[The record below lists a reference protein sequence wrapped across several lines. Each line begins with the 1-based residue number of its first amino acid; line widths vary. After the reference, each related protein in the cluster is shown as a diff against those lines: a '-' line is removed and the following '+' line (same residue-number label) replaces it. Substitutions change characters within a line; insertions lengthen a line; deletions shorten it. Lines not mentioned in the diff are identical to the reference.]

1 MCDKIIIKERI
12 TVKYEKYWTIDI
24 FEGENSGLVVAE
36 IELKKE
42 KEKFSLPPWV
52 TKEVSNDPRYYN
64 VNLINNPF
72 MKFGEK
78 IITYWKIDGY
88 WFPVKE
94 S

>member
-72 MKFGEK
+72 SK
-78 IITYWKIDGY
+78 W
-88 WFPVKE
+88 VN
-94 S
+94 